1 MKIKTT
7 VRYHLTPVRMVIS
20 KRQKIIVLVRIRRK
34 GNPHTL
40 LMGMQIGVP
49 TTENMVSL
57 KKLEI
62 ELPND
67 AAFPLC

>member
-1 MKIKTT
+1 MLLFPRLWFYSIRT
-7 VRYHLTPVRMVIS
+7 
-20 KRQKIIVLVRIRRK
+20 IIVLVRIRRK